1 MMTDRPTV
9 SRFICRVCGGS
20 GTLVSLAPAQGYA
33 CAGCMAKHGKAAL
46 IEASMAKEAEREY
59 GEKRRDRVGC
69 LGIWI

>member
-1 MMTDRPTV
+1 
-9 SRFICRVCGGS
+9 
-20 GTLVSLAPAQGYA
+20 
-33 CAGCMAKHGKAAL
+33 MAKHGKAAL